1 MELFIPLL
9 MSAIVDGGLYRE
21 EDFML
26 KFLFPQSLI
35 DDRNAFVLV
44 AGGIMV
50 FVWKFRVRPMGGV
63 WNVYELLPA
72 FIVASVAIV
81 VVSLLTAA
89 PEKEITDIFDE
100 VNAR

>member
-1 MELFIPLL
+1 

-50 FVWKFRVRPMGGV
+50 GVACLSMIFGLLSARLSAIAGQAFPLPTRTASPPPASSPAPPPMST
-63 WNVYELLPA
+63 PC
-72 FIVASVAIV
+72 
-81 VVSLLTAA
+81 A
-89 PEKEITDIFDE
+89 PPCFSFC
-100 VNAR
+100 AP